1 MYHFVRPLRITFDC
15 TLNNLVIAIM
25 WDEFTLH
32 KVSASHS
39 PFGMCIKT
47 NLSENSSVSTLDNSV
62 GKYVRSFL
70 KGIKDT
76 SSALPVLFCPSPS
89 ISFNDLCLWI
99 QRGQFGWL
107 IVMWVSS
114 RALGFMVPPGPPL
127 LSLLRPF
134 ISPILSESDPG
145 HPQALPR
152 DQWRGTSSNI
162 INPNSPCEMRETLS
176 QVPVGV

>member
-1 MYHFVRPLRITFDC
+1 MCQRFYLMYHFVRPLQITFDC

-39 PFGMCIKT
+39 PFGTCFKT
-47 NLSENSSVSTLDNSV
+47 NLSENSA
-62 GKYVRSFL
+62 GPYVRSFL

-76 SSALPVLFCPSPS
+76 SSALPALLFSPSPS

-99 QRGQFGWL
+99 QWGQFGWL

-114 RALGFMVPPGPPL
+114 RALGFMVTPARSP
-127 LSLLRPF
+127 
-134 ISPILSESDPG
+134 SPIPPMSFHLT
-145 HPQALPR
+145 HPQWIRPR
-152 DQWRGTSSNI
+152 SSS
-162 INPNSPCEMRETLS
+162 SPAQRPMKGYFLWHN
-176 QVPVGV
+176 